1 MRKAV
6 PLLSLAGE
14 GSILVTL
21 FQPGFLLRLLSPSR
35 ELRRLSRM
43 WLAAET
49 AWAGEYLWASGRD
62 GRYGGGTRGA

>member
-1 MRKAV
+1 MRKGV

-35 ELRRLSRM
+35 ELRRLSLM

-49 AWAGEYLWASGRD
+49 G
-62 GRYGGGTRGA
+62 